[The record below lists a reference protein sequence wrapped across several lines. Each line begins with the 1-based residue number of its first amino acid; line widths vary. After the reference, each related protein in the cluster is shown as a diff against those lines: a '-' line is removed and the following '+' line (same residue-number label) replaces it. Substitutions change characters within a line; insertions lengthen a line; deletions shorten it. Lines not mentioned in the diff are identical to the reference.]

1 MKYYSEKVKK
11 LFDTVEALNAA
22 EAELDIAN
30 AAKANYRAAITQ
42 HMEEAM
48 ACAVKAQQALDAY
61 AELAN
66 DDEIEE
72 AVEEILSITMKSF
85 KTLGADFNFLRI

>member
-30 AAKANYRAAITQ
+30 AAKANLRAAITT

-48 ACAVKAQQALDAY
+48 ACATKAQQALDSY
-61 AELAN
+61 ADLAT
-66 DDEIEE
+66 DDEMEE

-85 KTLGADFNFLRI
+85 KNLGVDFNFLRI